1 MGWFDGLS
9 AGWDSFKN
17 NELKT
22 VEKVVTSPNPV
33 IQVITGN
40 AGDIFDTGKSNEEKW
55 ENVGETLVSPN
66 PIVQAVTGN
75 ASDIVNDN
83 SLSEKW
89 ENVGETLVSPNPII
103 SMVTG
108 TGDNILSDK
117 PVEEKWNETTTV
129 IKETVVQPVETT
141 IEKTIVQPV
150 KETVK
155 ETVQNVTKGVGDAL
169 PIVAIGAAAIIG
181 LSILFGRK

>member
-1 MGWFDGLS
+1 MGLFDGFK

-22 VEKVVTSPNPV
+22 VANVVTSPNPI
-33 IQVITGN
+33 IQLATGN

-66 PIVQAVTGN
+66 PIIQLATGN
-75 ASDIVNDN
+75 AGDIVSDN
-83 SLSEKW
+83 SLSEEW
-89 ENVGETLVSPNPII
+89 GNVGETLVSPNPII
-103 SMVTG
+103 SLVTG
-108 TGDNILSDK
+108 NADDILSDK
-117 PVEEKWNETTTV
+117 PATEKWHETTTV
-129 IKETVVQPVETT
+129 IEKTIVQPVENT

-150 KETVK
+150 KETV
-155 ETVQNVTKGVGDAL
+155 QNVTKGVDEAL
-169 PIVAIGAAAIIG
+169 PIVAIGAAAVIG